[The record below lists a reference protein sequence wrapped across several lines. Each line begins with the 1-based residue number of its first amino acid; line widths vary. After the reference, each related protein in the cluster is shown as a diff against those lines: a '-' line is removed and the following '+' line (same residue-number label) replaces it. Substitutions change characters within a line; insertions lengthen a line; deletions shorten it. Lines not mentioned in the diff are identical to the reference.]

1 MDLYTEPDTTI
12 SEIIKGRLR
21 WLEHVERMSEERTV
35 KKVFKNI
42 LEGKKVRW
50 KAKKGWMGDVENDLK
65 KEGGRK

>member
-50 KAKKGWMGDVENDLK
+50 KAKKG
-65 KEGGRK
+65 